1 MKNKKDLILILLV
14 VFLASYGATLLLTYD
29 KSPGD
34 LPGVELID
42 KRTKDTEIAF
52 IFFGCSS
59 CPAAS
64 DEILPEVLVEI
75 AERLKKY
82 TVAEGYDFTFIG
94 VSNERRVKKGLNYL
108 TGIAS
113 FDEVALGNAMSN
125 VVLQRYVWQTFDH
138 PLSASTPQVIITK
151 RKYLTRSIGEGRV
164 IRPEILSEEIM
175 ARRIG
180 VQYIREL
187 NQKNTLRNILDKP

>member
-1 MKNKKDLILILLV
+1 
-14 VFLASYGATLLLTYD
+14 LASYGATLLLTYD

-108 TGIAS
+108 TG
-113 FDEVALGNAMSN
+113 MSN
-125 VVLQRYVWQTFDH
+125 VVLHRYVWQTFDH